1 METLVAV
8 PWIPPPLSFLSHPA
22 PLSRSSPPF
31 LLSRRIPLPG
41 LLRLLDSPAR
51 FFTGNASSRLFLSIF
66 RPVLRFLR
74 LSAACTVSAASVSLS
89 YPSVA
94 RVFFSADFKI
104 RLWAYVAFSGLASVR
119 EQTSAVAGFV
129 SGPGIPPAEVR
140 AKLA

>member
-1 METLVAV
+1 MATAPFGAAGVAPGEGGPLETLVAV
-8 PWIPPPLSFLSHPA
+8 PWIPPPLSFFHTL
-22 PLSRSSPPF
+22 
-31 LLSRRIPLPG
+31 LLSLVLLRRFYSLVASLCPAS
-41 LLRLLDSPAR
+41 LRLLDSPAR

-104 RLWAYVAFSGLASVR
+104 RLWAYVAFSGLASV
-119 EQTSAVAGFV
+119 
-129 SGPGIPPAEVR
+129 
-140 AKLA
+140 